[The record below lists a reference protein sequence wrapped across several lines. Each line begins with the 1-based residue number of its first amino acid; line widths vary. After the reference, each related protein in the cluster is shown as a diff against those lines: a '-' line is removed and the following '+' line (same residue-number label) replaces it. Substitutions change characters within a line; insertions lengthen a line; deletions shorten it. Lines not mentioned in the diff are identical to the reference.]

1 MDTWEPVAGEETG
14 PSDRVDS
21 PGAHHR
27 TDRRSFLVASSR
39 AASVAGLAVLLDG
52 AAPALAARSRN
63 AGPSLRQWRM
73 LARSLRGQLVLP
85 SDARYDRVAPP
96 YDKRYAGERPL
107 GVVLAADTA
116 DVQTALNFARHTGI
130 RPIPR
135 SGGHSYAGYSTGS
148 GLVISLERMKSIS
161 VDSSGRVHI
170 QPGARNS
177 DIYAALPA
185 HGVVVPY
192 GRCPTVGVGGFVL
205 GGGFGFNSRKIG
217 TASDNLL
224 STEVVTADGEVR
236 TASATSEP
244 ELFWACRGGGGGN
257 FGIHTAFIM
266 RSQPAPSFSVYSITW
281 TDSDA
286 VAAFEAVQRAVARG
300 PDGFSCRIG
309 IDLAGRPPHVQL
321 SARAIGQYWGPAS
334 ELADLLAPV
343 IKAARPLTVTIR
355 PESYLGAVK
364 FLEDEVPVGRFTEK
378 SAYLPALPLPP
389 IGEFVSTAIKHL
401 RRWPGSSNRSAVGL
415 AMFAWGGAMN
425 RVNPAATAFVH
436 RDASWLFVVGAS
448 WSQKDTSSRV
458 ASNLRWLDGLSDALG
473 RYSNGQAYQNFIDPA
488 LGDWQR
494 AYYATNFKR
503 LIAAKRRYDPEAL
516 FQFKQGIPLTPS
528 A

>member
-1 MDTWEPVAGEETG
+1 
-14 PSDRVDS
+14 VDALAEDLRS
-21 PGAHHR
+21 
-27 TDRRSFLVASSR
+27 TRRSFLIASTR
-39 AASVAGLAVLLDG
+39 AASVAGLAALLDG
-52 AAPALAARSRN
+52 AVPDRAFGRRG
-63 AGPSLRQWRM
+63 AGPSQRQWRM
-73 LARSLRGQLVLP
+73 LARSLRGELVLP
-85 SDARYDRVAPP
+85 SDASYDRVAPP

-116 DVQTALNFARHTGI
+116 DVRAAMNFARHTGI

-161 VDSSGRVHI
+161 VDAGGRVHI
-170 QPGARNS
+170 QPGARNR

-185 HGVVVPY
+185 QGVVVPY
-192 GRCPTVGVGGFVL
+192 GRCPTVGVGGFLL
-205 GGGFGFNSRKIG
+205 GGGFGFNSRKLG

-224 STEVVTADGEVR
+224 STEVVTADGEIR

-244 ELFWACRGGGGGN
+244 DLFWACRGGGGGN
-257 FGIHTAFIM
+257 FGIHTAFVM
-266 RSQPAPSFSVYSITW
+266 RSHPAPSFSVYSITW
-281 TDSDA
+281 KESDA
-286 VAAFEAVQRAVARG
+286 VAAFEAVQQAVGRA

-309 IDLAGRPPHVQL
+309 VDLAGRPPHVRL
-321 SARAIGQYWGPAS
+321 TARALGQYWGPAS

-343 IKAARPLTVTIR
+343 IKAVPPVALTIR
-355 PESYLGAVK
+355 AESYIGAVR
-364 FLEDEVPVGRFTEK
+364 FLEDEVPLGSFTER

-401 RRWPGSSNRSAVGL
+401 HRWPGSSNASAVGL
-415 AMFAWGGAMN
+415 AMFAWGGALN
-425 RVNPAATAFVH
+425 RVKPAATAFVH

-448 WSQKDTSSRV
+448 WSQKDTPRSV
-458 ASNLRWLDGLSDALG
+458 ATNLRWLDGLTDALG

-494 AYYATNFKR
+494 AYYATNIKR
-503 LIAAKRRYDPEAL
+503 LVAAKRKYDPEAL
-516 FQFKQGIPLTPS
+516 FHFPQGIPLTRS